1 MGAGK
6 CGGDFVG
13 DKVYFFA
20 VPFFAAGDS
29 ALFQIAPG
37 GEDYGSDKDFSAGGR
52 WD

>member
-1 MGAGK
+1 MGSGE
-6 CGGDFVG
+6 GREDFVG
-13 DKVYFFA
+13 DKVDFFV